1 MLLLGW
7 RFYHCGNG
15 CLVSSG
21 ENESFVTPNFLKIKL
36 KPRDP
41 WWIIK
46 KATQLAHD
54 RGKI

>member
-46 KATQLAHD
+46 KATQLADD